1 MRTAVISDIHG
12 NLEALEQVLA
22 DIERARVDTIF
33 SLGDNVGY
41 GPDPERVIEILEGKG
56 VPSIMGNHELGVVD
70 KSYEWWFNLLARRSL
85 HITRRLLSDGS
96 MDLIRKLRHAVSMN
110 GSLFV
115 HGCPPDS
122 VTEYLF
128 EVPDDLLV
136 SILIGIGED
145 ICFVGHTHVSALV
158 SCDGT
163 NIRRQS
169 LFEAESLLPGGMKY
183 IVNVGS
189 VGQPRDGDNRAR
201 YVIWDDRRRSLHVR
215 YVAYDIAQTAEKILR
230 LGFPRINADRLW

>member
-12 NLEALEQVLA
+12 NLEALEQVLE
-22 DIERARVDTIF
+22 DVETARVDAVF

-41 GPDPERVIEILEGKG
+41 GPDPERVVEILAEKR
-56 VPSIMGNHELGVVD
+56 VPSILGNHELGLVD
-70 KSYEWWFNLLARRSL
+70 RSYEGWFNPIARRSL
-85 HITRRLLSDGS
+85 AVTRRLLSARS
-96 MDLIRKLRHAVSMN
+96 MDLIGALEPVVSLA
-110 GSLFV
+110 GSVFV

-122 VTEYLF
+122 VTAYLF

-136 SILIGIGED
+136 TVLLGMEEEV
-145 ICFVGHTHVSALV
+145 CFVGHTHVSALV
-158 SCDGT
+158 TCDGK
-163 NIRRQS
+163 NISRRP
-169 LFEAESLLPGGMKY
+169 LFDAEYVLAAGLKY

-201 YVIWDDRRRSLHVR
+201 YVIWDDRLRTLQVR
-215 YVAYDIAQTAEKILR
+215 YVAYDMARTAEKILQ